1 MNLSNLKL
9 VFNYQLFDF
18 VTFTFV
24 CSNFVFCILSF
35 SLIHKSDE
43 GILSTVNSRNLLDDS
58 LIEENTLDLSNLNL
72 SPSQYAK

>member
-1 MNLSNLKL
+1 MNL
-9 VFNYQLFDF
+9 
-18 VTFTFV
+18 
-24 CSNFVFCILSF
+24 LSKFLNVQFF

-72 SPSQYAK
+72 SPSQ

>member
-1 MNLSNLKL
+1 MGLLLYFLN
-9 VFNYQLFDF
+9 
-18 VTFTFV
+18 
-24 CSNFVFCILSF
+24 SNFFF

-72 SPSQYAK
+72 SPSQ

>member
-1 MNLSNLKL
+1 MILLSKL
-9 VFNYQLFDF
+9 LNVHF
-18 VTFTFV
+18 
-24 CSNFVFCILSF
+24 F

-72 SPSQYAK
+72 SPSQ